1 MKRSLTH
8 KSGKNGH
15 FTPSLGREN
24 PYIKISSFWE
34 VPNPMRRPAFL
45 VTAFAAL
52 AMIMVPALAEAKP
65 GGGSSSGSRGS
76 RTYSAPA
83 PTQTAP
89 NTARPMERTAT
100 QPSGPQQAGAPA
112 RPGMPPQAQPQR
124 SFMGAL
130 AGGLLMGG
138 LIGMMFGGGLL
149 GGIGGFGAMLGMLLQ
164 VALIGGL
171 IWLAFRIFRRRQA
184 APAVAGP
191 AAYAR
196 QMEPAPMGGGAAA
209 AGGAYAAPTR
219 DVQLTPQD
227 YQAFERSLIEVNA
240 AWSRRDL
247 KGLRDFATPEMVGYF
262 AQDYRDLDAR
272 GWRNETRDV
281 KLEGGDLSEA
291 WHEDGL
297 DYATV
302 AMRFSLLDATFE
314 EATGKLVEGSTTERQ
329 TSTEMWTFVRSGPE
343 ERWLLSAIQQ
353 TT

>member
-1 MKRSLTH
+1 MRSPGYLLTA
-8 KSGKNGH
+8 
-15 FTPSLGREN
+15 L
-24 PYIKISSFWE
+24 
-34 VPNPMRRPAFL
+34 
-45 VTAFAAL
+45 AAL
-52 AMIMVPALAEAKP
+52 ALVLSPMLAEAKP
-65 GGGSSSGSRGS
+65 GGNSSSGSRGS

-89 NTARPMERTAT
+89 NAARPMERTAT
-100 QPSGPQQAGAPA
+100 QPTAPQAGAAA

-138 LIGMMFGGGLL
+138 LIGMFLGGGLL

-171 IWLAFRIFRRRQA
+171 IWFAFRLFRRRQA
-184 APAVAGP
+184 APAMAGP
-191 AAYAR
+191 SGYAR
-196 QMEPAPMGGGAAA
+196 QMEPAPMGGAAA
-209 AGGAYAAPTR
+209 PVAGGAYAAPVR
-219 DVQLTPQD
+219 DVQVTQQD
-227 YQAFERSLIEVNA
+227 YQAFEQSLIEVNA

-262 AQDYRDLDAR
+262 ANDYRDLDAR

-281 KLEGGDLSEA
+281 KLESGDLSEA

-314 EATGKLVEGSTTERQ
+314 QAGGKLVEGSTTERQ
-329 TSTEMWTFVRSGPE
+329 TSTELWTFVRSGPE

-353 TT
+353 TG

>member
-1 MKRSLTH
+1 
-8 KSGKNGH
+8 
-15 FTPSLGREN
+15 
-24 PYIKISSFWE
+24 
-34 VPNPMRRPAFL
+34 MRRPGYL
-45 VTAFAAL
+45 LTAFAAL
-52 AMIMVPALAEAKP
+52 AMVLVPVLVEAKP

-89 NTARPMERTAT
+89 NAARPMERTAT
-100 QPSGPQQAGAPA
+100 QPTAPQAGAA
-112 RPGMPPQAQPQR
+112 TRPGMPPQAQPQR

-138 LIGMMFGGGLL
+138 LIGMLFGGGLL
-149 GGIGGFGAMLGMLLQ
+149 GGIGGLGAMLGMLLQ

-171 IWLAFRIFRRRQA
+171 IWFAFRLFRRRQA
-184 APAVAGP
+184 APAM
-191 AAYAR
+191 AAPSGYAR
-196 QMEPAPMGGGAAA
+196 QMEPAPMGGAAA
-209 AGGAYAAPTR
+209 PVAGGAYAAPTR
-219 DVQLTPQD
+219 DVQVTPQD
-227 YQAFERSLIEVNA
+227 YQAFEQSLIEVNA

-247 KGLRDFATPEMVGYF
+247 KGLREFATPEMVGYF
-262 AQDYRDLDAR
+262 ANDYRDLDAR

-314 EATGKLVEGSTTERQ
+314 QAGGKLVEGSTTERQ
-329 TSTEMWTFVRSGPE
+329 TSTELWTFVRSGPQ

-353 TT
+353 TG

>member
-1 MKRSLTH
+1 VR
-8 KSGKNGH
+8 
-15 FTPSLGREN
+15 FTPSLSSKN
-24 PYIKISSFWE
+24 AYIKNYSSWE
-34 VPNPMRRPAFL
+34 VPNPMRRPGYL

-52 AMIMVPALAEAKP
+52 AMVLVPALVEAKP

-76 RTYSAPA
+76 RTYSAPP

-138 LIGMMFGGGLL
+138 LIGMLFGGGLL
-149 GGIGGFGAMLGMLLQ
+149 GGIGGFGAVLGMLLQ

-171 IWLAFRIFRRRQA
+171 IYLAFRLFRRRQP
-184 APAVAGP
+184 APAMAGP
-191 AAYAR
+191 SGYAR
-196 QMEPAPMGGGAAA
+196 QMDPTPMGGGAASA
-209 AGGAYAAPTR
+209 GAYAAPAR
-219 DVQLTPQD
+219 DVQLSQQD
-227 YQAFERSLIEVNA
+227 YQAFERALIEVNA

>member
-1 MKRSLTH
+1 
-8 KSGKNGH
+8 
-15 FTPSLGREN
+15 
-24 PYIKISSFWE
+24 
-34 VPNPMRRPAFL
+34 MRRHAYI

-52 AMIMVPALAEAKP
+52 AMVLVPVLVDAKP
-65 GGGSSSGSRGS
+65 GGNSSSGSRGS
-76 RTYSAPA
+76 RTYSAPP

-89 NTARPMERTAT
+89 GTARPMERTAT

-138 LIGMMFGGGLL
+138 LIGMMFGGGLF
-149 GGIGGFGAMLGMLLQ
+149 GGAGGFGAMLGMLLQ

-184 APAVAGP
+184 EPAVAGP
-191 AAYAR
+191 SGYAR
-196 QMEPAPMGGGAAA
+196 QMEPAPMAGGAASA
-209 AGGAYAAPTR
+209 GAYAAPAR

-302 AMRFSLLDATFE
+302 AMRFSMLDATFE
-314 EATGKLVEGSTTERQ
+314 AATNKVVEGSTTERQ

-353 TT
+353 TG

>member
-1 MKRSLTH
+1 
-8 KSGKNGH
+8 
-15 FTPSLGREN
+15 
-24 PYIKISSFWE
+24 
-34 VPNPMRRPAFL
+34 MRRPSYL
-45 VTAFAAL
+45 LTAFAAL
-52 AMIMVPALAEAKP
+52 AMVLVPVLADAKP
-65 GGGSSSGSRGS
+65 GGNSSSGSRGS
-76 RTYSAPA
+76 RTYSAPP

-89 NTARPMERTAT
+89 STARPMERTAT
-100 QPSGPQQAGAPA
+100 QPSGPQQAGAAA

-124 SFMGAL
+124 SFMGAM

-138 LIGMMFGGGLL
+138 LIGMFLGGGLL
-149 GGIGGFGAMLGMLLQ
+149 GGAGGFAAMLGMLLQ

-184 APAVAGP
+184 APAMAGP
-191 AAYAR
+191 AGYAR
-196 QMEPAPMGGGAAA
+196 QMEPAPMGGAAA
-209 AGGAYAAPTR
+209 TATYSAPAR
-219 DVQLTPQD
+219 DVQITQPD
-227 YQAFERSLIEVNA
+227 YQAFEQSLIAVNA
-240 AWSRRDL
+240 AWSQRDL
-247 KGLRDFATPEMVGYF
+247 KGLREYATPEMVGYF

-281 KLEGGDLSEA
+281 RLEGGDLSEA

-329 TSTEMWTFVRSGPE
+329 NSTELWTFVRSGPQ

-353 TT
+353 TG

>member
-1 MKRSLTH
+1 MR
-8 KSGKNGH
+8 
-15 FTPSLGREN
+15 FTPSLGQKN
-24 PYIKISSFWE
+24 PYIKSCSFWE
-34 VPNPMRRPAFL
+34 VPNPMRRPGYL

-76 RTYSAPA
+76 RTYSAPP

-138 LIGMMFGGGLL
+138 LIGMLFGGGLL
-149 GGIGGFGAMLGMLLQ
+149 GGIGGFGAILGMLLQ

-171 IWLAFRIFRRRQA
+171 IWLAFRLFRRRQPA
-184 APAVAGP
+184 AAMAGP
-191 AAYAR
+191 SGYAR
-196 QMEPAPMGGGAAA
+196 QMEPTPMPGGTASA
-209 AGGAYAAPTR
+209 GAYAAPAR

-353 TT
+353 TG

>member
-1 MKRSLTH
+1 
-8 KSGKNGH
+8 
-15 FTPSLGREN
+15 
-24 PYIKISSFWE
+24 
-34 VPNPMRRPAFL
+34 MRRPGYL
-45 VTAFAAL
+45 LTAFAAL
-52 AMIMVPALAEAKP
+52 AMVLVPVLVEAKP

-89 NTARPMERTAT
+89 NAARPMERTAT
-100 QPSGPQQAGAPA
+100 QPTAPQAGAAA

-138 LIGMMFGGGLL
+138 LVGMLFGGGLL
-149 GGIGGFGAMLGMLLQ
+149 GGIGGLGAMLGMLLQ

-171 IWLAFRIFRRRQA
+171 IYLAFRLFRRRQP
-184 APAVAGP
+184 APAMAG
-191 AAYAR
+191 ASGYAR
-196 QMEPAPMGGGAAA
+196 QMEPVPMGGAAA
-209 AGGAYAAPTR
+209 QVAGGAYGAPAR
-219 DVQLTPQD
+219 DLQVTPQD
-227 YQAFERSLIEVNA
+227 YQAFEQSLIEVNA

-247 KGLRDFATPEMVGYF
+247 KGLREFATPEMVGYF
-262 AQDYRDLDAR
+262 ANDYRDLDAR
-272 GWRNETRDV
+272 GWRNETREV
-281 KLEGGDLSEA
+281 KLESGDLSEA

-302 AMRFSLLDATFE
+302 ALRFSLLDATFE
-314 EATGKLVEGSTTERQ
+314 QASGKVVEGSTTERQ
-329 TSTEMWTFVRSGPE
+329 TSTELWTFVRSGPE

>member
-1 MKRSLTH
+1 
-8 KSGKNGH
+8 
-15 FTPSLGREN
+15 
-24 PYIKISSFWE
+24 
-34 VPNPMRRPAFL
+34 MRRPGYL
-45 VTAFAAL
+45 LTAFAAF
-52 AMIMVPALAEAKP
+52 AMVLVPMLAEAKP

-76 RTYSAPA
+76 RTYSAPP

-89 NTARPMERTAT
+89 GSARPMERTAT
-100 QPSGPQQAGAPA
+100 QPGSPQQAGAAA

-138 LIGMMFGGGLL
+138 LVGMLLGGGLF
-149 GGIGGFGAMLGMLLQ
+149 GGAGGFAAMLGMLLQ

-171 IWLAFRIFRRRQA
+171 IWLAFRLFRRRQPAPAMA
-184 APAVAGP
+184 APSG
-191 AAYAR
+191 YAR
-196 QMEPAPMGGGAAA
+196 QMEPEPVAGAAT
-209 AGGAYAAPTR
+209 AGGAYAAPSR

-227 YQAFERSLIEVNA
+227 YQSFEQSLIEVNA

-291 WHEDGL
+291 WHEDGQ
-297 DYATV
+297 DYATL

-314 EATGKLVEGSTTERQ
+314 EASGKVVEGSTTERQ
-329 TSTEMWTFVRSGPE
+329 TSTELWTFVRSGPR

-353 TT
+353 TG

>member
-1 MKRSLTH
+1 
-8 KSGKNGH
+8 
-15 FTPSLGREN
+15 
-24 PYIKISSFWE
+24 
-34 VPNPMRRPAFL
+34 MRRPGFL

-52 AMIMVPALAEAKP
+52 AMIMVPALVEAKP

-76 RTYSAPA
+76 RTYSAPP

-138 LIGMMFGGGLL
+138 LIGMLFGGGLL

-171 IWLAFRIFRRRQA
+171 IWLAFRLFRRRQPA
-184 APAVAGP
+184 AAMAGP
-191 AAYAR
+191 SGYAR
-196 QMEPAPMGGGAAA
+196 QMEPTPMPGGTASA
-209 AGGAYAAPTR
+209 GAYAAPAR

-272 GWRNETRDV
+272 GWRNETRDA

-353 TT
+353 TG

>member
-1 MKRSLTH
+1 
-8 KSGKNGH
+8 
-15 FTPSLGREN
+15 
-24 PYIKISSFWE
+24 
-34 VPNPMRRPAFL
+34 MRRPAL
-45 VTAFAAL
+45 LLTAFAAL
-52 AMIMVPALAEAKP
+52 ALVLTPVMSEAKP
-65 GGGSSSGSRGS
+65 GGNSSSGSRGS
-76 RTYSAPA
+76 RTYSAPP

-100 QPSGPQQAGAPA
+100 QPSGPQQAGGAT

-138 LIGMMFGGGLL
+138 LVGMLFGGGLL
-149 GGIGGFGAMLGMLLQ
+149 GGIGGLGAMLGMLLQ

-171 IWLAFRIFRRRQA
+171 IYLAFRLFRRRQP
-184 APAVAGP
+184 APAMAGP
-191 AAYAR
+191 AGYER
-196 QMEPAPMGGGAAA
+196 QMDPAAMGGGAAA
-209 AGGAYAAPTR
+209 AGGTYAAPVR

-227 YQAFERSLIEVNA
+227 YQAFEQSLIEVNA

-262 AQDYRDLDAR
+262 ANDYRDLDAR

-281 KLEGGDLSEA
+281 KLESGDLSEA
-291 WHEDGL
+291 WHEEGL

-314 EATGKLVEGSTTERQ
+314 AANGKVVEGSTTERQ
-329 TSTEMWTFVRSGPE
+329 TSTELWTFVRSGPE

>member
-1 MKRSLTH
+1 MA
-8 KSGKNGH
+8 G
-15 FTPSLGREN
+15 
-24 PYIKISSFWE
+24 
-34 VPNPMRRPAFL
+34 
-45 VTAFAAL
+45 
-52 AMIMVPALAEAKP
+52 
-65 GGGSSSGSRGS
+65 
-76 RTYSAPA
+76 
-83 PTQTAP
+83 
-89 NTARPMERTAT
+89 
-100 QPSGPQQAGAPA
+100 PSG
-112 RPGMPPQAQPQR
+112 
-124 SFMGAL
+124 
-130 AGGLLMGG
+130 
-138 LIGMMFGGGLL
+138 
-149 GGIGGFGAMLGMLLQ
+149 
-164 VALIGGL
+164 
-171 IWLAFRIFRRRQA
+171 
-184 APAVAGP
+184 
-191 AAYAR
+191 YAR
-196 QMEPAPMGGGAAA
+196 QMEPAPMPGGTASA
-209 AGGAYAAPTR
+209 GAYAAPAR

-329 TSTEMWTFVRSGPE
+329 TSTEMWTVVRSGPE

>member
-1 MKRSLTH
+1 MRSPGYL
-8 KSGKNGH
+8 
-15 FTPSLGREN
+15 L
-24 PYIKISSFWE
+24 
-34 VPNPMRRPAFL
+34 
-45 VTAFAAL
+45 TAFAAL
-52 AMIMVPALAEAKP
+52 ALVLSPMLAEAKP
-65 GGGSSSGSRGS
+65 GGNSSSGSRGS

-89 NTARPMERTAT
+89 NAARPMERTAT
-100 QPSGPQQAGAPA
+100 QPTAPQAGAAA

-138 LIGMMFGGGLL
+138 LIGMFLGGGLL
-149 GGIGGFGAMLGMLLQ
+149 GGAGGLGAMLGMLLQ

-171 IWLAFRIFRRRQA
+171 IWFAFRLFRRRQA
-184 APAVAGP
+184 APAMAGP
-191 AAYAR
+191 SGYAR
-196 QMEPAPMGGGAAA
+196 QMEPAPMGGAAA
-209 AGGAYAAPTR
+209 PVAGGAYAAPVR
-219 DVQLTPQD
+219 DVQVTQQD
-227 YQAFERSLIEVNA
+227 YQAFEQSLIEVNA

-262 AQDYRDLDAR
+262 ANDYRDLDAR

-281 KLEGGDLSEA
+281 KLESGDLSEA

-314 EATGKLVEGSTTERQ
+314 QAGGKLVEGSTTERQ
-329 TSTEMWTFVRSGPE
+329 TSTELWTFVRSGPE

-353 TT
+353 TG

>member
-1 MKRSLTH
+1 
-8 KSGKNGH
+8 
-15 FTPSLGREN
+15 
-24 PYIKISSFWE
+24 
-34 VPNPMRRPAFL
+34 MRRPAYL
-45 VTAFAAL
+45 LTAFAAL
-52 AMIMVPALAEAKP
+52 ALVLVPFLAEAKP
-65 GGGSSSGSRGS
+65 GGRSSAGSRGS
-76 RTYSAPA
+76 RTYSAPP

-89 NTARPMERTAT
+89 GTARPMERTAT
-100 QPSGPQQAGAPA
+100 QPASPQQAGAPA
-112 RPGMPPQAQPQR
+112 RPGAAPQAQPQR

-138 LIGMMFGGGLL
+138 LIGMLFGGGLL
-149 GGIGGFGAMLGMLLQ
+149 GGIGGIGALLGMLLQ

-171 IWLAFRIFRRRQA
+171 IWFAFRLFRRRQA
-184 APAVAGP
+184 APAMAGP
-191 AAYAR
+191 SGYAR
-196 QMEPAPMGGGAAA
+196 QMEPAPMGGA
-209 AGGAYAAPTR
+209 AGSAQAQPAR
-219 DVQLTPQD
+219 DIQLTPQD
-227 YQAFERSLIEVNA
+227 FEAFERALIEVNA

-281 KLEGGDLSEA
+281 KLESGDLSEA

-314 EATGKLVEGSTTERQ
+314 QAGGKVVEGSTTERQ
-329 TSTEMWTFVRSGPE
+329 TSTELWTFVRSGPE

-353 TT
+353 TG

>member
-1 MKRSLTH
+1 
-8 KSGKNGH
+8 
-15 FTPSLGREN
+15 
-24 PYIKISSFWE
+24 
-34 VPNPMRRPAFL
+34 MRRPGLL

-52 AMIMVPALAEAKP
+52 AMVLVPVLADAKP

-89 NTARPMERTAT
+89 NSARPMERTAT
-100 QPSGPQQAGAPA
+100 QPSGPQQASGAA

-138 LIGMMFGGGLL
+138 LIGMFLGGGLL
-149 GGIGGFGAMLGMLLQ
+149 GGAGGFAAMLGMLLQ

-171 IWLAFRIFRRRQA
+171 IWFAFRLFRRRQ
-184 APAVAGP
+184 PASAMAG
-191 AAYAR
+191 ASGYAR
-196 QMEPAPMGGGAAA
+196 QMEPAPMGGAAT
-209 AGGAYAAPTR
+209 AGGAYTAPAR
-219 DVQLTPQD
+219 DIQVTPQD
-227 YQAFERSLIEVNA
+227 YQAFEQSLIEVNA

-247 KGLRDFATPEMVGYF
+247 KGLREFATPEMVGYF
-262 AQDYRDLDAR
+262 ANDYRDLDAR

-291 WHEDGL
+291 WHEDGQ

-314 EATGKLVEGSTTERQ
+314 QASGKVVEGSTTERQ
-329 TSTEMWTFVRSGPE
+329 SSTELWTFVRSGPE

-353 TT
+353 TA

>member
-1 MKRSLTH
+1 
-8 KSGKNGH
+8 
-15 FTPSLGREN
+15 
-24 PYIKISSFWE
+24 
-34 VPNPMRRPAFL
+34 MRRPGYL

-52 AMIMVPALAEAKP
+52 AMIMVPALVEAKP

-76 RTYSAPA
+76 RTYSAPP

-149 GGIGGFGAMLGMLLQ
+149 GGIGGFGAILGMLLQ

-171 IWLAFRIFRRRQA
+171 IWLAFRIFRRRQPA
-184 APAVAGP
+184 AAMAGP
-191 AAYAR
+191 SAYAR
-196 QMEPAPMGGGAAA
+196 QMEPTPMPGGTASA
-209 AGGAYAAPTR
+209 GAYAAPAR

-272 GWRNETRDV
+272 GWRNETREV

-353 TT
+353 TG

>member
-1 MKRSLTH
+1 MRSPGYL
-8 KSGKNGH
+8 
-15 FTPSLGREN
+15 L
-24 PYIKISSFWE
+24 
-34 VPNPMRRPAFL
+34 
-45 VTAFAAL
+45 TAFAAL
-52 AMIMVPALAEAKP
+52 ALVLSPMLAEAKP
-65 GGGSSSGSRGS
+65 GGNSSSGSRGS

-89 NTARPMERTAT
+89 NAARPMERTAT
-100 QPSGPQQAGAPA
+100 QPTAPQAGAAA

-138 LIGMMFGGGLL
+138 LIGMLLGGGLL

-171 IWLAFRIFRRRQA
+171 IWFAFRLFRRRQA
-184 APAVAGP
+184 APAMAGP
-191 AAYAR
+191 SGYAR
-196 QMEPAPMGGGAAA
+196 QMEPAPMGGAAA
-209 AGGAYAAPTR
+209 PVAGGAYAAPVR
-219 DVQLTPQD
+219 DVQVTQQD
-227 YQAFERSLIEVNA
+227 YQAFEQSLIEVNA

-262 AQDYRDLDAR
+262 ANDYRDLDAR

-281 KLEGGDLSEA
+281 KLESGDLSEA

-314 EATGKLVEGSTTERQ
+314 QADGKLVEGSTTERQ
-329 TSTEMWTFVRSGPE
+329 TSTELWTFVRSGPE

-353 TT
+353 TG

>member
-1 MKRSLTH
+1 
-8 KSGKNGH
+8 
-15 FTPSLGREN
+15 
-24 PYIKISSFWE
+24 
-34 VPNPMRRPAFL
+34 
-45 VTAFAAL
+45 
-52 AMIMVPALAEAKP
+52 
-65 GGGSSSGSRGS
+65 
-76 RTYSAPA
+76 
-83 PTQTAP
+83 P

-130 AGGLLMGG
+130 AGGLLLGGAGG
-138 LIGMMFGGGLL
+138 L
-149 GGIGGFGAMLGMLLQ
+149 GAMLGLLLQ

-171 IWLAFRIFRRRQA
+171 IWLAFRIFRRRQP
-184 APAVAGP
+184 APAMAGP
-191 AAYAR
+191 SGYER
-196 QMEPAPMGGGAAA
+196 QMEPAPLGGAATPVS
-209 AGGAYAAPTR
+209 GGAYAAPAR
-219 DVQLTPQD
+219 DVQLTQQD

-262 AQDYRDLDAR
+262 ANDYRDLDAR

-281 KLEGGDLSEA
+281 KLESGDLSEA

-314 EATGKLVEGSTTERQ
+314 QASGKVVEGSTTERQ
-329 TSTEMWTFVRSGPE
+329 TSIELWTFVRSGPE

>member
-1 MKRSLTH
+1 
-8 KSGKNGH
+8 
-15 FTPSLGREN
+15 
-24 PYIKISSFWE
+24 
-34 VPNPMRRPAFL
+34 MRRPSYFL
-45 VTAFAAL
+45 TVFAAL
-52 AMIMVPALAEAKP
+52 ALVLAPVLADAKP
-65 GGGSSSGSRGS
+65 GGNSSSGSRGS
-76 RTYSAPA
+76 RTYSAPP

-100 QPSGPQQAGAPA
+100 QPSGPQQAGGAA

-138 LIGMMFGGGLL
+138 LIGMFLGGGLL
-149 GGIGGFGAMLGMLLQ
+149 GGAGGFAGMLGMLLQ

-171 IWLAFRIFRRRQA
+171 VWLAFRLFRRRQP
-184 APAVAGP
+184 APAMAGP
-191 AAYAR
+191 VGYER
-196 QMEPAPMGGGAAA
+196 QMEPAPMGGSAA
-209 AGGAYAAPTR
+209 AGGAYAAPAR
-219 DVQLTPQD
+219 DVQLTPLD
-227 YQAFERSLIEVNA
+227 YQAFEQNLIEVNA

-262 AQDYRDLDAR
+262 ANDYRDLDAR
-272 GWRNETRDV
+272 GWRNETREV
-281 KLEGGDLSEA
+281 KLESGDLSEA

-302 AMRFSLLDATFE
+302 AMRFSLLDASFE
-314 EATGKLVEGSTTERQ
+314 QASGKVVDGSTTERQ
-329 TSTEMWTFVRSGPE
+329 TSTELWTFVRSGPE

>member
-1 MKRSLTH
+1 
-8 KSGKNGH
+8 
-15 FTPSLGREN
+15 
-24 PYIKISSFWE
+24 
-34 VPNPMRRPAFL
+34 MRRPSYL
-45 VTAFAAL
+45 LTAFAAL
-52 AMIMVPALAEAKP
+52 AMVLVPVLADAKP
-65 GGGSSSGSRGS
+65 GGNSSSGSRGS
-76 RTYSAPA
+76 RTYSAPP

-89 NTARPMERTAT
+89 STARPMERTAT

-124 SFMGAL
+124 SFMGAM

-138 LIGMMFGGGLL
+138 LIGMFLGGGLL
-149 GGIGGFGAMLGMLLQ
+149 GGAGGFAAMLGMLLQ

-184 APAVAGP
+184 APAMAGP
-191 AAYAR
+191 AGYAR
-196 QMEPAPMGGGAAA
+196 QMEPAPMGGAAA
-209 AGGAYAAPTR
+209 TATYSAPAR
-219 DVQLTPQD
+219 DVQITQPD
-227 YQAFERSLIEVNA
+227 YQAFEQSLIAVNA
-240 AWSRRDL
+240 AWSQRDL
-247 KGLRDFATPEMVGYF
+247 KGLREVATPEMVGYF

-281 KLEGGDLSEA
+281 RLEGGDLSEA

-314 EATGKLVEGSTTERQ
+314 EATGKVVEGSTTERQ
-329 TSTEMWTFVRSGPE
+329 NSTELWTFVRSGPE

-353 TT
+353 TG

>member
-1 MKRSLTH
+1 
-8 KSGKNGH
+8 
-15 FTPSLGREN
+15 
-24 PYIKISSFWE
+24 
-34 VPNPMRRPAFL
+34 MRRPGYL

-52 AMIMVPALAEAKP
+52 AMIMVPALVEAKP

-76 RTYSAPA
+76 RTYSAPP

-100 QPSGPQQAGAPA
+100 QPGSPQQAGAPA

-149 GGIGGFGAMLGMLLQ
+149 GGIGGFGAVLGMLLQ

-171 IWLAFRIFRRRQA
+171 IWLAFRIFRRRQPA
-184 APAVAGP
+184 AAMAGP
-191 AAYAR
+191 SAYAR
-196 QMEPAPMGGGAAA
+196 QMEPTPMPGGTASA
-209 AGGAYAAPTR
+209 GAYAAPAR

-353 TT
+353 TG

>member
-1 MKRSLTH
+1 
-8 KSGKNGH
+8 
-15 FTPSLGREN
+15 
-24 PYIKISSFWE
+24 
-34 VPNPMRRPAFL
+34 MRRPGFL

-76 RTYSAPA
+76 RTYSAPP

-138 LIGMMFGGGLL
+138 LIGMLFGGGLL
-149 GGIGGFGAMLGMLLQ
+149 GGIGGFGAILGMLLQ

-171 IWLAFRIFRRRQA
+171 IWLAFRIFRRRQPA
-184 APAVAGP
+184 AAMAGP
-191 AAYAR
+191 SGYAR
-196 QMEPAPMGGGAAA
+196 QMEPTPMPGGTASA
-209 AGGAYAAPTR
+209 GAYAAPAR

-329 TSTEMWTFVRSGPE
+329 TSTEMWTCVRSGPE

-353 TT
+353 TG

>member
-1 MKRSLTH
+1 
-8 KSGKNGH
+8 
-15 FTPSLGREN
+15 
-24 PYIKISSFWE
+24 
-34 VPNPMRRPAFL
+34 MRRRGYFL
-45 VTAFAAL
+45 TVFAAL
-52 AMIMVPALAEAKP
+52 ALALSPMLAEAKP

-76 RTYSAPA
+76 RTYSAPP

-138 LIGMMFGGGLL
+138 LIGMLFGGGLL
-149 GGIGGFGAMLGMLLQ
+149 GGIGGFGAVLGMLLQ

-171 IWLAFRIFRRRQA
+171 IWLAFRMFRRRQP
-184 APAVAGP
+184 APAMAGP
-191 AAYAR
+191 SGYAR
-196 QMEPAPMGGGAAA
+196 QMEPAPMGGAAGA
-209 AGGAYAAPTR
+209 AGGYAAPAR
-219 DVQLTPQD
+219 DVQITPQD
-227 YQAFERSLIEVNA
+227 YQAFEQSLIAVND

-247 KGLRDFATPEMVGYF
+247 KGLREYATPEMVGYF
-262 AQDYRDLDAR
+262 AQDYQDLDAR

-291 WHEDGL
+291 WHEDGQ

-302 AMRFSLLDATFE
+302 AMRFSMLDATFE
-314 EATGKLVEGSTTERQ
+314 KTTGKVVEGSTTERQ
-329 TSTEMWTFVRSGPE
+329 SSTELWTFVRSGPQ

-353 TT
+353 TG

>member
-1 MKRSLTH
+1 
-8 KSGKNGH
+8 
-15 FTPSLGREN
+15 
-24 PYIKISSFWE
+24 
-34 VPNPMRRPAFL
+34 MRRPGYL

-52 AMIMVPALAEAKP
+52 AMIMVPALVEAKP

-76 RTYSAPA
+76 RTYSAPP

-149 GGIGGFGAMLGMLLQ
+149 GGIGGFGAILGMLLQ

-171 IWLAFRIFRRRQA
+171 IWLAFRIFRRRQPA
-184 APAVAGP
+184 AAMAGP
-191 AAYAR
+191 SAYAR
-196 QMEPAPMGGGAAA
+196 QMEPTPMPGGTASA
-209 AGGAYAAPTR
+209 GAYAAPAR

-272 GWRNETRDV
+272 GWRNETREV

-314 EATGKLVEGSTTERQ
+314 ESTGKLVEGSTTERQ

-353 TT
+353 TG

>member
-1 MKRSLTH
+1 
-8 KSGKNGH
+8 
-15 FTPSLGREN
+15 
-24 PYIKISSFWE
+24 
-34 VPNPMRRPAFL
+34 MRRTGYL

-52 AMIMVPALAEAKP
+52 AMVLVPVMADAKP

-76 RTYSAPA
+76 RTYSAPP

-89 NTARPMERTAT
+89 NTARPMERSAT
-100 QPSGPQQAGAPA
+100 QPAGPQQAGAPA

-138 LIGMMFGGGLL
+138 LIGMFLGGGLL
-149 GGIGGFGAMLGMLLQ
+149 GGAGGFAAMLGMLLQ

-171 IWLAFRIFRRRQA
+171 IWLAFRLFRRRQP
-184 APAVAGP
+184 APAMAGP
-191 AAYAR
+191 TSYER
-196 QMEPAPMGGGAAA
+196 QMEPTPMGGAAA
-209 AGGAYAAPTR
+209 AGGAYAAPAR
-219 DVQLTPQD
+219 DVQVTQQD
-227 YQAFERSLIEVNA
+227 YQAFEQSLIEVNA

-262 AQDYRDLDAR
+262 ANDYRDLDAR

-353 TT
+353 TG

>member
-1 MKRSLTH
+1 
-8 KSGKNGH
+8 
-15 FTPSLGREN
+15 
-24 PYIKISSFWE
+24 
-34 VPNPMRRPAFL
+34 MRRPGYL

-52 AMIMVPALAEAKP
+52 AMIMVPALVEAKP

-76 RTYSAPA
+76 RTYSAPP

-149 GGIGGFGAMLGMLLQ
+149 GGIGGFGAVLGMLLQ

-171 IWLAFRIFRRRQA
+171 IWLAFRIFRRRQPA
-184 APAVAGP
+184 AAMAGP
-191 AAYAR
+191 SGYAR
-196 QMEPAPMGGGAAA
+196 QMEPTPMPGGTASA
-209 AGGAYAAPTR
+209 GAYAAPAR

-272 GWRNETRDV
+272 GWRNETREV

-353 TT
+353 TG

>member
-1 MKRSLTH
+1 VR
-8 KSGKNGH
+8 
-15 FTPSLGREN
+15 FTPSLS
-24 PYIKISSFWE
+24 PKSAYIKIYSSWG
-34 VPNPMRRPAFL
+34 VPNPMRRPGYL

-52 AMIMVPALAEAKP
+52 AMVLVPALVEAKP

-76 RTYSAPA
+76 RTYSAPP

-138 LIGMMFGGGLL
+138 LIGMLFGGGLL
-149 GGIGGFGAMLGMLLQ
+149 GGIGGFGAVLGMLLQ

-171 IWLAFRIFRRRQA
+171 IYLAFRLFRRRQP
-184 APAVAGP
+184 APAMAGP
-191 AAYAR
+191 SGYAR
-196 QMEPAPMGGGAAA
+196 QMDPTPMGGGAASA
-209 AGGAYAAPTR
+209 GAYAAPAR
-219 DVQLTPQD
+219 DVQLSQQD
-227 YQAFERSLIEVNA
+227 YQAFERALIEVNA

-329 TSTEMWTFVRSGPE
+329 ASTEMWTFVRSGPE

>member
-1 MKRSLTH
+1 
-8 KSGKNGH
+8 
-15 FTPSLGREN
+15 
-24 PYIKISSFWE
+24 
-34 VPNPMRRPAFL
+34 MRHPGYL
-45 VTAFAAL
+45 LTAFAAL
-52 AMIMVPALAEAKP
+52 AMVLVPVLVEAKP

-89 NTARPMERTAT
+89 NAARPMERTAT
-100 QPSGPQQAGAPA
+100 QPTAPQAGAAA

-138 LIGMMFGGGLL
+138 LIGMFLGGGLL
-149 GGIGGFGAMLGMLLQ
+149 GGAGGFAGMLGMLLQ

-171 IWLAFRIFRRRQA
+171 IWLAFRLFRRRQP
-184 APAVAGP
+184 APAIAGP
-191 AAYAR
+191 SGYAR
-196 QMEPAPMGGGAAA
+196 QMEPDPVGGAAT
-209 AGGAYAAPTR
+209 AGSAYAAPTR
-219 DVQLTPQD
+219 DVQLTQQD
-227 YQAFERSLIEVNA
+227 FQAFEQSLIEVNA

-262 AQDYRDLDAR
+262 ANDYRDLDAR

-281 KLEGGDLSEA
+281 RLESGDLSEA
-291 WHEDGL
+291 WHEGGL

-302 AMRFSLLDATFE
+302 AMRFSLLDAIFE
-314 EATGKLVEGSTTERQ
+314 EATGKVVEGSTTERQ
-329 TSTEMWTFVRSGPE
+329 TSTELWTFVRSGPQ

-353 TT
+353 TG

>member
-1 MKRSLTH
+1 
-8 KSGKNGH
+8 
-15 FTPSLGREN
+15 
-24 PYIKISSFWE
+24 
-34 VPNPMRRPAFL
+34 
-45 VTAFAAL
+45 
-52 AMIMVPALAEAKP
+52 
-65 GGGSSSGSRGS
+65 
-76 RTYSAPA
+76 
-83 PTQTAP
+83 
-89 NTARPMERTAT
+89 MERTAT
-100 QPSGPQQAGAPA
+100 QPSGPRQAGAPA

-138 LIGMMFGGGLL
+138 LIGMLFGGGLL
-149 GGIGGFGAMLGMLLQ
+149 GGIGGFGAILGMLLQ

-171 IWLAFRIFRRRQA
+171 IWLAFRLFRRRQPA
-184 APAVAGP
+184 AAMAGP
-191 AAYAR
+191 SGYAR
-196 QMEPAPMGGGAAA
+196 QMEPTPMPGGTASA
-209 AGGAYAAPTR
+209 GAYAAPAR

-353 TT
+353 TG